1 MDRSARA
8 RILRRKEVQNVKI
21 NVLTVQRELKSARR

>member
-21 NVLTVQRELKSARR
+21 NVLTVQRELKIARR

>member
-1 MDRSARA
+1 MDRSACA

-21 NVLTVQRELKSARR
+21 NVLKVQRELKSARR